1 MEVLPKPSPHF
12 IFGMTMK
19 KLLMTSICLIPLA
32 GNAETLEGTV
42 LDVQALTVNK
52 TVSIP
57 HKECGMVKKVVPIR
71 KGVNRVYH
79 TDDVLSRL
87 FKTVTAPTATFYV
100 EECNVKNRDEVR
112 AFLEGYIVTY
122 TLNDKIYQTRTRIR
136 PEGGKIQVRVSHE
149 IQ

>member
-1 MEVLPKPSPHF
+1 
-12 IFGMTMK
+12 MK
-19 KLLMTSICLIPLA
+19 KLLITSICLIPLT

-57 HKECGMVKKVVPIR
+57 YKDCGTVKKVVPIR

-100 EECNVKNRDEVR
+100 EECNTKHREEIR
-112 AFLEGYIVTY
+112 SFLEGYIVTY
-122 TLNDKIYQTRTRIR
+122 TLNNKIYQTRTRVR
-136 PEGGKIQVRVSHE
+136 PEGDKIQVRISHA

>member
-1 MEVLPKPSPHF
+1 MKATVNLNQVLQ
-12 IFGMTMK
+12 GG
-19 KLLMTSICLIPLA
+19 LA
-32 GNAETLEGTV
+32 GLVA
-42 LDVQALTVNK
+42 
-52 TVSIP
+52 
-57 HKECGMVKKVVPIR
+57 
-71 KGVNRVYH
+71 
-79 TDDVLSRL
+79 RL